1 MSQQKPN
8 DINDTTSPLNPKEPA
23 STSSNTIKE
32 NEPKPTAN
40 QVEKES
46 FSDRWKN
53 NRFWLVRGS
62 YHFLRTVWLIVM
74 AVGGFIAWLI
84 SLLFI

>member
-8 DINDTTSPLNPKEPA
+8 DINDTSSSLSPKEPT
-23 STSSNTIKE
+23 STSSSTSKE
-32 NEPKPTAN
+32 TEPKPVVD

-53 NRFWLVRGS
+53 NKFWLVRGS

-74 AVGGFIAWLI
+74 AIGGFIAWLI